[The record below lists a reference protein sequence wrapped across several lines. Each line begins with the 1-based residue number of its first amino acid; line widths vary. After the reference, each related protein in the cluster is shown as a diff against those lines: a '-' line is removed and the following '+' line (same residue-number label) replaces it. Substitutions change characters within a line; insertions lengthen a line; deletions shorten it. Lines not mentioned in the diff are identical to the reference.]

1 MILLITFRESKFRFW
16 KNTSGFRSLYP
27 WDESSHQT
35 LSGDTDRQNQ
45 FKNGNNYYL
54 MCFNI
59 LVVKIIISTFSFYDA
74 FSPIIMK
81 PYLILNIVFYTYYIS
96 IFWMQIHVCGHG
108 RSNELRNL
116 NREIMKIWKMRN
128 PSIWLVDQRKFDQ
141 WNRLFA
147 IQGYDRVLVF
157 RDVCIINA
165 LTFIAE
171 ISAYYKHDEQ

>member
-128 PSIWLVDQRKFDQ
+128 PSIWLVISGNLTNEIGFLQS
-141 WNRLFA
+141 
-147 IQGYDRVLVF
+147 RVMIGCLY
-157 RDVCIINA
+157 
-165 LTFIAE
+165 
-171 ISAYYKHDEQ
+171 SAMFVSLMHWLL